1 MPSSRSNLDEARLH
15 HRQELSAMMDGELA
29 ADQASFLMR
38 RLEHDACLAGYH
50 RRWQL
55 YGKLMRESPVCQH
68 LRTAAIAHSNRST
81 DLLSED
87 WDSDAWPHPHRVR
100 SHWMM
105 RCAQVMVFCLGA
117 FFLRLSEAD
126 HAFSPPLLG
135 SAADGKQASQSL
147 AAWSIDQQQPAP
159 RSSSILSSV
168 LPASAQIGLSVSAL
182 PSSSQPRSV
191 GYRASPLPAR
201 PWPRT
206 RTSEQNTFNADY
218 RTEAWFDQ
226 PTPFPARLPSR
237 LFLGMPDRSSEEG
250 DP

>member
-38 RLEHDACLAGYH
+38 RLAHDAGLAGYH

-68 LRTAAIAHSNRST
+68 LRTAAHPDHST
-81 DLLSED
+81 DPSRAQWERG
-87 WDSDAWPHPHRVR
+87 AWAHPRRAR
-100 SHWMM
+100 SSWVM

-117 FFLRLSEAD
+117 SFLRLSEPN

-135 SAADGKQASQSL
+135 SAPAGRQAGQSL
-147 AAWSIDQQQPAP
+147 ATWPIDQQQSVR
-159 RSSSILSSV
+159 RSSYLSSA
-168 LPASAQIGLSVSAL
+168 LQNSAQIGLTVSAL
-182 PSSSQPRSV
+182 SPSSQPRSA

-206 RTSEQNTFNADY
+206 QTSEQNTFNADY

-226 PTPFPARLPSR
+226 PTRSSARLPSH
-237 LFLGMPDRSSEEG
+237 LFLGMPDRSEEG